1 MKMFDKLVEENTV
14 KSLRASML
22 TTIRTCLICSDL
34 NLKEE
39 SWFHASSK
47 IMAYDRR

>member
-1 MKMFDKLVEENTV
+1 MKLSDKLVEENTV

-22 TTIRTCLICSDL
+22 TTMRTCLICSDL
-34 NLKEE
+34 NNNNE
-39 SWFHASSK
+39 